1 MNNRILLV
9 VMAFAG
15 ITCPQMSMSQP
26 SRDVEGIAKYVYPG
40 NKTAQPENFTYF
52 PDGSAYMLLSEDGK
66 RIVSYDIK
74 SGKELDVI
82 FDVAEARET
91 KLERIDG
98 FEISPNGAKL
108 LVYNES
114 QPIYRRSYTA
124 KYYIYERRSKL
135 LRPLSSKFGYQRA
148 PLFSPDGRM
157 VAFVASD
164 NNIYLKKWDYNTEIA
179 VTTDGVPNKIINGVP
194 DWTYEEEFSTSISMD
209 WASDNQTLC
218 YIRYDESQVPMYS
231 FPLYKGTCQPKNEY
245 ELYPGHF
252 SYKYP
257 VAGMPNSNV
266 SVHSYDVE
274 TRKIKELTLPD
285 RNIEYIPRIK
295 YTNTPDRLIVATL
308 NRDQNRVEFYCVNP
322 KSMVAKSVYVEESK
336 AWIEP
341 ITYEDF
347 TLENDGFSVISSRS
361 GYRHIYKYTYA
372 GALAKQITNGDFD
385 VTDYYGCDAQGNYYF
400 QSAQPTPMDRCV
412 SRTDRKGGS
421 VLISKDSGT
430 SSASFSP
437 LMDYC
442 VLSYSNVSTP
452 PVYTVNTSSGKVLR
466 TLEDNSTYHERYAG
480 LPEKEFFVMESD
492 GVKLNGYMV
501 KPTGFDVTKKYPVIM
516 YQYSG
521 PGSQEVL
528 NRWRMDWDYYFA
540 IKGYIVMCVDGRGTG
555 GRGREFM
562 DVVYKRLGYYETVD
576 QINAARYAASLPFVD
591 KDRIGIFGWSYGGYE
606 TLMAIS
612 NADSPYSA
620 AVAVAPVT
628 DWRYYD
634 TVYAERY
641 MLTPQQ
647 NGPGYDASAPI
658 NRVDGVKCPLLLM
671 SGTADD
677 NVHFYNTLQYVSV
690 LQSRGILCDMLVFP
704 NMNHSINGC
713 NARAVV
719 YAKMLDFF
727 NRNM

>member
-1 MNNRILLV
+1 M
-9 VMAFAG
+9 
-15 ITCPQMSMSQP
+15 
-26 SRDVEGIAKYVYPG
+26 Y
-40 NKTAQPENFTYF
+40 
-52 PDGSAYMLLSEDGK
+52 K
-66 RIVSYDIK
+66 R
-74 SGKELDVI
+74 
-82 FDVAEARET
+82 
-91 KLERIDG
+91 
-98 FEISPNGAKL
+98 
-108 LVYNES
+108 
-114 QPIYRRSYTA
+114 Q
-124 KYYIYERRSKL
+124 
-135 LRPLSSKFGYQRA
+135 
-148 PLFSPDGRM
+148 
-157 VAFVASD
+157 
-164 NNIYLKKWDYNTEIA
+164 
-179 VTTDGVPNKIINGVP
+179 
-194 DWTYEEEFSTSISMD
+194 
-209 WASDNQTLC
+209 
-218 YIRYDESQVPMYS
+218 
-231 FPLYKGTCQPKNEY
+231 
-245 ELYPGHF
+245 
-252 SYKYP
+252 
-257 VAGMPNSNV
+257 
-266 SVHSYDVE
+266 
-274 TRKIKELTLPD
+274 
-285 RNIEYIPRIK
+285 
-295 YTNTPDRLIVATL
+295 
-308 NRDQNRVEFYCVNP
+308 
-322 KSMVAKSVYVEESK
+322 
-336 AWIEP
+336 
-341 ITYEDF
+341 
-347 TLENDGFSVISSRS
+347 
-361 GYRHIYKYTYA
+361 
-372 GALAKQITNGDFD
+372 
-385 VTDYYGCDAQGNYYF
+385 
-400 QSAQPTPMDRCV
+400 
-412 SRTDRKGGS
+412 
-421 VLISKDSGT
+421 
-430 SSASFSP
+430 
-437 LMDYC
+437 
-442 VLSYSNVSTP
+442 
-452 PVYTVNTSSGKVLR
+452 
-466 TLEDNSTYHERYAG
+466 EDNSTYHERYAG

-591 KDRIGIFGWSYGGYE
+591 KDQIGIFGWSYGGYE

-647 NGPGYDASAPI
+647 NGSGYDASAPI

-719 YAKMLDFF
+719 YAKMLYFL